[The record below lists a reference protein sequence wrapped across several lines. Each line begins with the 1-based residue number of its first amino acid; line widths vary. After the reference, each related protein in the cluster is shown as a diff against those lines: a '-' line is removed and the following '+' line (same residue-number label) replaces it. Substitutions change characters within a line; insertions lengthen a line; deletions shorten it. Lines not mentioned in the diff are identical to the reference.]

1 MGVNT
6 GEVVVGRAREGSSF
20 VSGDAVNVA
29 ARLEQSAG
37 AGEILVGE
45 RTVAAVRGAFE
56 LQIDRLRVTQVR
68 ASGKVQIGLWSL
80 QLELLNGCDAISN
93 LNRGGANLLERI
105 RGGIQPKIRK
115 RYFCLKQIDVGP
127 RSFSVNPE

>member
-1 MGVNT
+1 MSVLHFDKTADAGLAQRAGHRKVQ
-6 GEVVVGRAREGSSF
+6 VGGA
-20 VSGDAVNVA
+20 SGPDRPVKQRNH
-29 ARLEQSAG
+29 G
-37 AGEILVGE
+37 G
-45 RTVAAVRGAFE
+45 VRGAFE